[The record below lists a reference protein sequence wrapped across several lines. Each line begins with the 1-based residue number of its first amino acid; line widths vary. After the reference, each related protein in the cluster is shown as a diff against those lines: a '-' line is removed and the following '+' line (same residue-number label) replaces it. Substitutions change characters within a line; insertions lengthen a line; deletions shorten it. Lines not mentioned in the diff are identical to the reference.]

1 MMWKNN
7 LLVIL
12 AIVSLLCCWT
22 TNVSA
27 ADAPKQDEPVTLSE
41 AQMKL
46 QKIVS
51 VNFKDTSID
60 EAINFLSEAAGV
72 DIIKSPQVSGTV
84 TATISDA
91 PLGEVLE
98 NILALN
104 NAGFVVTDKVIR
116 VVPRAEMQQQKE
128 IRVSKVYRVTYA
140 DVKQVADALK
150 AFVSKDAEIAVN
162 PGSSN
167 IIVTDTEAKIKAI
180 DSFLEEVDRQTP
192 QILVEV
198 RIYDISSQNT
208 LDLGVNWNI
217 GTNSVL
223 NTPVNGAVS
232 GRVNPFVA
240 GTNTSGTSD
249 IASGTGGF
257 RFGWL
262 NDSIDIDVLLRAE
275 QEDVGANLLANP
287 RILVLDNEKAN
298 FKSIEQI
305 PYQELQ
311 QTSAGGSIG
320 TTSFKEVGVM
330 LEVTPHVTRDQ
341 MLRLRIVPEFS
352 TQTRSVNVAAAGQP
366 GFPQPVIDTRK
377 ADTTLLIPNGKTVVL
392 GGLRKKETNQ
402 RINKIPLLGDIP
414 IVVGA
419 IFRSTSEKVV
429 TRELVVFLT
438 PKIVAADQPVLSDR
452 ENRQMN
458 TMDAQLGVPP
468 KMEKPVVEGGDIRW
482 QSRGLK
488 QVGTRQDILRA

>member
-1 MMWKNN
+1 MMWKKN
-7 LLVIL
+7 LLVVL

-22 TNVSA
+22 VSVSA
-27 ADAPKQDEPVTLSE
+27 ADSPKKDEQTPVSE
-41 AQMKL
+41 AQKKL

-116 VVPRAEMQQQKE
+116 VVPKAEMQQQKE
-128 IRVSKVYRVTYA
+128 VRISKIYRVTYA
-140 DVKQVADALK
+140 DVKQVSDALK

-162 PGSSN
+162 SGSSN

-208 LDLGVNWNI
+208 LDLGINWNI
-217 GTNSVL
+217 GTNTSFDATS
-223 NTPVNGAVS
+223 NAAS
-232 GRVNPFVA
+232 GGRTDPFVL
-240 GTNTSGTSD
+240 GGNTSTKD
-249 IASGTGGF
+249 IASGTGAF

-262 NDSIDIDVLLRAE
+262 NNSIDIDVLLRAE
-275 QEDVGANLLANP
+275 QEDVSANLLANP

-311 QTSAGGSIG
+311 QTSSGGSIG

-352 TQTRSVNVAAAGQP
+352 TATRTVNVAAAGSP

-392 GGLRKKETNQ
+392 GGLRKKETNK

-414 IVVGA
+414 LLGA

-452 ENRQMN
+452 EKRQVETTDTQLN
-458 TMDAQLGVPP
+458 TPP
-468 KMEKPVVEGGDIRW
+468 KMEKPVVEGGNI
-482 QSRGLK
+482 
-488 QVGTRQDILRA
+488 VGKPDDLSK

>member
-1 MMWKNN
+1 MMWKKD
-7 LLVIL
+7 LLVVL
-12 AIVSLLCCWT
+12 AIVSLLCFWT
-22 TNVSA
+22 VNVSA
-27 ADAPKQDEPVTLSE
+27 ADSPKAVSPKNDAQTPVSD
-41 AQMKL
+41 AQQKL
-46 QKIVS
+46 QTIVS
-51 VNFKDTSID
+51 VKFKDTPID
-60 EAINFLSEAAGV
+60 EALNFLSEAAGV

-84 TATISDA
+84 TATINDA

-104 NAGFVVTDKVIR
+104 NAGYVATDRVIR
-116 VVPRAEMQQQKE
+116 IVPRSEMQLQKE
-128 IRVSKVYRVTYA
+128 VRVSKLYRVTYA

-150 AFVSKDAEIAVN
+150 GFVSKDAEIAVN

-180 DSFLEEVDRQTP
+180 DSFIEEVDRQTP

-208 LDLGVNWNI
+208 LDLGINWNI
-217 GTNSVL
+217 GTNTTFDATTNIAS
-223 NTPVNGAVS
+223 T
-232 GRVNPFVA
+232 GRIDPFVG
-240 GTNTSGTSD
+240 GTNTATSD
-249 IASGTGGF
+249 IASGVGAF

-262 NDSIDIDVLLRAE
+262 NDNIDIDVLFRAE
-275 QEDVGANLLANP
+275 QEDVSATLLANP

-330 LEVTPHVTRDQ
+330 LDVTPHVTRDQ

-352 TQTRSVNVAAAGQP
+352 TETRTVNVAAAGQP

-392 GGLRKKETNQ
+392 GGLRKKETNK
-402 RINKIPLLGDIP
+402 RVNKIPLLGDIP
-414 IVVGA
+414 IVGA
-419 IFRSTSEKVV
+419 LFRSTSEKVV
-429 TRELVVFLT
+429 NRELVVFLT
-438 PKIVAADQPVLSDR
+438 PKIVATDNPVLSPR
-452 ENRQMN
+452 ERRQMEA
-458 TMDAQLGVPP
+458 TDKELSPGP
-468 KMEKPVVEGGDIRW
+468 KMEKPVVEGGKLIGKPEDI
-482 QSRGLK
+482 SK
-488 QVGTRQDILRA
+488 KDTIK